1 MKSIS
6 TPFIS
11 IVIATY
17 NAESVVDRC
26 LNSIV
31 TQEYNDLEIIIQDG
45 ESSDKTKDII
55 ASFTNH
61 SEIHIAS
68 FKDNGIYDAW
78 NRALER
84 CRGEWICFLG
94 ADDYF
99 IDRKVL
105 NEIALFLNGINTKH
119 HKIVY
124 GINQI
129 VNQYGERLYEIGK
142 PWNLVK
148 NEFNNSMC
156 LPHPGMMHHHSLF
169 NEIGFFDP
177 SYHIAGDYE
186 LLLRTLKNNQPA
198 FWPKTICV
206 VQFGGISTQPDNAI
220 RCLIEVNRAQKRHEI
235 KTSNT
240 TFQKKWAIAILRLIL
255 WRVIGEK
262 QFRRLLDYTR
272 KQRGLPPFW
281 TRAV

>member
-1 MKSIS
+1 MNS
-6 TPFIS
+6 TSKPFIS

-31 TQEYNDLEIIIQDG
+31 KQGYNDFEIIIQDG
-45 ESSDKTKDII
+45 ESSDKTNDIV
-55 ASFTNH
+55 ASFSTQ

-84 CRGEWICFLG
+84 CRGEWICFIG

-105 NEIALFLNGINTKH
+105 KRIAPFLNGIDAKRY
-119 HKIVY
+119 KIVY

-169 NEIGFFDP
+169 KTVGKFD
-177 SYHIAGDYE
+177 SNYRIAGDYE
-186 LLLRTLKNNQPA
+186 LLLRVFKNSKPA
-198 FWPKTICV
+198 FWSNIVCATPI
-206 VQFGGISTQPDNAI
+206 GGISTIPKNCLK
-220 RCLIEVNRAQKRHEI
+220 CLIEIQRAQKRNSINRISWHAFRQWI
-235 KTSNT
+235 N
-240 TFQKKWAIAILRLIL
+240 AIIRLSLWYTIGQEEYNKLFNILR
-255 WRVIGEK
+255 K
-262 QFRRLLDYTR
+262 
-272 KQRGLPPFW
+272 KRGLPSL
-281 TRAV
+281 